1 MCLVEI
7 GMRPQSF
14 HNMYGEQPGMNDKEK
29 EELRRRS
36 SAMVRRLILGAFGVR
51 NYDYLIRTNYPTEDH
66 LHIDPVSIY
75 CAVVD
80 HEQALILRQEE
91 AMKNEAQMIQQ
102 TVQLDP
108 EDRNCHMETIWGR
121 SPTVERRRRALVRKR
136 QKDLQHLRQGRRR
149 QERPSSDED
158 AILGGGGKHLRG
170 AAWEPE

>member
-1 MCLVEI
+1 MSFPNLTTTFIPWRRQRRDPDTAEGEGHQVSLQQEEITKGEIGGRDFEMFVKGTMGARILARVMKCLVDI

-51 NYDYLIRTNYPTEDH
+51 NYDYFRTNYPTEDH

-80 HEQALILRQEE
+80 HEQALLEAGGSHEE
-91 AMKNEAQMIQQ
+91 
-102 TVQLDP
+102 
-108 EDRNCHMETIWGR
+108 
-121 SPTVERRRRALVRKR
+121 
-136 QKDLQHLRQGRRR
+136 
-149 QERPSSDED
+149 
-158 AILGGGGKHLRG
+158 
-170 AAWEPE
+170 

>member
-1 MCLVEI
+1 MFGRNWHASTEL
-7 GMRPQSF
+7 PQHVRGATRDERQGEGRAEKKKFS
-14 HNMYGEQPGMNDKEK
+14 YGETLDSWCLWGPELWLLPNKLSNRGSPTHRPGIHLLAPWWTMNKH
-29 EELRRRS
+29 
-36 SAMVRRLILGAFGVR
+36 F
-51 NYDYLIRTNYPTEDH
+51 
-66 LHIDPVSIY
+66 
-75 CAVVD
+75 
-80 HEQALILRQEE
+80 LRQEE

-158 AILGGGGKHLRG
+158 AILKNT
-170 AAWEPE
+170 WEGQPESRSS